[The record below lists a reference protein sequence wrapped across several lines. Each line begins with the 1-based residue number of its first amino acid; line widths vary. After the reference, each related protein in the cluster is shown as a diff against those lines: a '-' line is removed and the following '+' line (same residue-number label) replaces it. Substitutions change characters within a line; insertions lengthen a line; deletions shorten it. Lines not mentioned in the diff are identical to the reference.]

1 MTKKQIEKLAD
12 YIAFGAADAD
22 VQKNPAEKREHLKE
36 VESFF
41 RILAFI
47 HEDFTKVEENRKA
60 AMKRAEQL
68 YFDYLDELV

>member
-22 VQKNPAEKREHLKE
+22 VQKNPAEKKEHLKE

-47 HEDFTKVEENRKA
+47 HKDFKKTEETRKEV
-60 AMKRAEQL
+60 MKRAEQL
-68 YFDYLDELV
+68 YFDYLNELA